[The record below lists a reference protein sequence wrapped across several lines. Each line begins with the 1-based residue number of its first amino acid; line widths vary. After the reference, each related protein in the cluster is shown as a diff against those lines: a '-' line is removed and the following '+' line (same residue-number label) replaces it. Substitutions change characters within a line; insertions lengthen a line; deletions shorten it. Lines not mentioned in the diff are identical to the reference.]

1 MSPPDEPGD
10 YGYDL
15 AHEIRSALHAPV
27 RRRTARPIAGPF
39 GPESD
44 LDGGD
49 LGYDQAHDR

>member
-1 MSPPDEPGD
+1 VSPHDESGD

-15 AHEIRSALHAPV
+15 AHEIRVALQAPV
-27 RRRTARPIAGPF
+27 RRRAARPISGPF

>member
-1 MSPPDEPGD
+1 MSAHDEPGD

-15 AHEIRSALHAPV
+15 AHEIRTALQAPV